1 MEGAPIEVFRSR
13 KFSCLLTA
21 SPCQTGWDSDNAREC
36 EGLCNGRGRR
46 MAKRIS
52 VLYRLSEVISQHYD
66 AKTSQE
72 NRLP

>member
-1 MEGAPIEVFRSR
+1 
-13 KFSCLLTA
+13 
-21 SPCQTGWDSDNAREC
+21 
-36 EGLCNGRGRR
+36 

-66 AKTSQE
+66 AKTNQE